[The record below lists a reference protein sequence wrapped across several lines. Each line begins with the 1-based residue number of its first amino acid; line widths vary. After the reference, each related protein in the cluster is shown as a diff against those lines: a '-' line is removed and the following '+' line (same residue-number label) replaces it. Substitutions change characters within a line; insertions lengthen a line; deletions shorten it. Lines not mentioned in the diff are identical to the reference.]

1 MKIVWM
7 IGKKIHSHLL
17 VLRFNKALQPYQVE
31 QSMKVS
37 GEMSK
42 EKAMEDKNGLTA
54 PAMKV
59 TG

>member
-1 MKIVWM
+1 M